1 MKEIRSIFIK
11 NEIKKLFQ
19 HGRSHFILL
28 GIVFSLLIIALNQSI
43 FGLKA
48 LNEKYNNPFAN
59 YIQVATP
66 KNTDLDR
73 ENLAKTLI
81 QKFSAEPLKGKLGIS
96 RINELSYEFMPFCN
110 PAIDKVKTY
119 KGRTY
124 SKDDPLYQELVK
136 ASGDNIITTNK
147 IEEDDI
153 TGQYG
158 VIITEN
164 MVLDLG
170 YDPRSIKTVPL
181 KLGGK
186 EFVLVPVI
194 VVVKYLP
201 QFSDFMITEDF
212 SYINNQSIEQ
222 TNFVDLGSSN
232 FYSIASFNDT
242 SKVLEDARK
251 VLKKDFKD
259 VQCKLIDID
268 QLNKVSVCEFQLNE
282 YLSAEDKEDMTASLN
297 TGNNKDKLYNF
308 YTLHYVNTENAEKFA
323 PDYLEFQF
331 ASLDSIKAFQEVCMQ
346 NSLDPDM
353 QIIKSRHLFAEVGS
367 ISRIVSG
374 GFILFSIL
382 MLFIFTNSFIS
393 RHIEEIK
400 PNLGTLLAYGMSGK
414 MIVNNYLIVIFIIY
428 FAAFVIGLVL
438 ALFFGL
444 ILYFTFSVP
453 IIYNYRVV
461 LLVFIGILITLIYSR
476 SIIFRIF
483 NNTPGDL
490 IYKR

>member
-1 MKEIRSIFIK
+1 
-11 NEIKKLFQ
+11 
-19 HGRSHFILL
+19 
-28 GIVFSLLIIALNQSI
+28 
-43 FGLKA
+43 
-48 LNEKYNNPFAN
+48 
-59 YIQVATP
+59 
-66 KNTDLDR
+66 
-73 ENLAKTLI
+73 
-81 QKFSAEPLKGKLGIS
+81 
-96 RINELSYEFMPFCN
+96 
-110 PAIDKVKTY
+110 
-119 KGRTY
+119 
-124 SKDDPLYQELVK
+124 
-136 ASGDNIITTNK
+136 
-147 IEEDDI
+147 
-153 TGQYG
+153 
-158 VIITEN
+158 

-282 YLSAEDKEDMTASLN
+282 YLSAEDKEDMTAGLN
-297 TGNNKDKLYNF
+297 AGNKKDKFYNF

-400 PNLGTLLAYGMSGK
+400 AQSWYLA
-414 MIVNNYLIVIFIIY
+414 
-428 FAAFVIGLVL
+428 GLWDVRQND
-438 ALFFGL
+438 
-444 ILYFTFSVP
+444 S
-453 IIYNYRVV
+453 
-461 LLVFIGILITLIYSR
+461 
-476 SIIFRIF
+476 
-483 NNTPGDL
+483 
-490 IYKR
+490 K